1 MRRSRTT
8 VPSTA
13 EGPLYADSSALVKL
27 VLDEPESAALE
38 RFVGDPVALITSELA
53 IVEVRRAVRIADPA
67 WNAAVEAEELLTSLE
82 LVSVSTHVLRRAS
95 ELASLELR
103 TLDAIHVASAERV
116 GAGSVV
122 TYDRRLAEAAE
133 RLGLTVSSP
142 GR

>member
-1 MRRSRTT
+1 VRRSRTT

-13 EGPLYADSSALVKL
+13 EGLLYADSSALVKL